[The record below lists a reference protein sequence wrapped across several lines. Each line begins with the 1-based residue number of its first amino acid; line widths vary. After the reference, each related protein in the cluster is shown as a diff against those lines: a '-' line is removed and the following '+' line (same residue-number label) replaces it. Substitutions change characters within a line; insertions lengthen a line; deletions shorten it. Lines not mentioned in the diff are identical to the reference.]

1 MVLHRVA
8 VILVE
13 VRQVVPHHVVVRQV
27 VALLVEVVQ
36 VLGVKM

>member
-1 MVLHRVA
+1 MVLRRVA